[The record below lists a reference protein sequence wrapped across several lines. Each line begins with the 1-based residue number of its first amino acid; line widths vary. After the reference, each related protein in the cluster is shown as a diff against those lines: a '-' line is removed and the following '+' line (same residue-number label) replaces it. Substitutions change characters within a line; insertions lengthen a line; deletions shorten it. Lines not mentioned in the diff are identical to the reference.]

1 MFKKNKDKKKND
13 NEQGQLEWYSEV
25 PRSIRLYSVS
35 GLAILFA
42 SFGGFGYWAA
52 TAPIAS
58 AVIAQGSFV
67 ATGNN
72 KIIQHLEGGIIK
84 ELMVNEGQ
92 VVQEGDIL
100 LTLDPTAA
108 LANDRALKLR
118 RLRLETVVARLRAEA
133 QGNEEF
139 KVPDIVTAEAD
150 DPDVT
155 ALIQSQFVVF
165 HSKQSKLQEQLN
177 LIEKNIRSLEF
188 RTQGYQGQRQAFV
201 TQLTLL
207 TDEQD
212 SKERLAKIGVV
223 RRSDLLAVQRA
234 VADAMGD
241 LARIDAEL
249 NENEAQVAKYRQEAI
264 IAINTNKQAA
274 LDALET
280 AESDLDSVREQVREA
295 AGVLDR
301 TVIRS
306 PVGGTV
312 IRAYYHTAG
321 GVITT
326 GKPIMEILP
335 NNVPL
340 IIEAQV
346 LRASIDQLHEGESAS
361 IRLSALNRRTTP
373 VLNGKVFYVSA
384 DSIEENSGSTQRD
397 VYIVRVEIPGE
408 EIKRIPGFRP
418 VPGMPADVLIQTSER
433 TFFEYLS
440 KPVVDSMSR
449 AFRER

>member
-1 MFKKNKDKKKND
+1 MFGKRNNKRHE
-13 NEQGQLEWYSEV
+13 EQGQLEWYSEV
-25 PRSIRLYSVS
+25 PRSIRLHSIT

-52 TAPIAS
+52 TAPLAS

-84 ELMVNEGQ
+84 ELMVGEGQ
-92 VVQEGDIL
+92 VVHEGDIL
-100 LTLDPTAA
+100 LTLDPTAP
-108 LANDRALKLR
+108 LANERALKLR
-118 RLRLETVVARLRAEA
+118 RLRLEAVVARLRAEA

-139 KVPDIVTAEAD
+139 KIPDIVMKEAG
-150 DPDVT
+150 DPDVSG
-155 ALIQSQFVVF
+155 LIQSQFVVF
-165 HSKQSKLQEQLN
+165 HSKQTRLKEQLN

-188 RTQGYQGQRQAFV
+188 RNKGYEGQRDSFV
-201 TQLTLL
+201 TQLNLL
-207 TDEQD
+207 TDEQN
-212 SKERLAKIGVV
+212 SKEKLSKAGVV

-234 VADAMGD
+234 VADAMGE
-241 LARIDAEL
+241 LSRIDGEL

-264 IAINTNKQAA
+264 IAINANKQEA

-280 AESDLDSVREQVREA
+280 ADSDLDSVREQVREA
-295 AGVLDR
+295 SGVLDR

-306 PVGGTV
+306 PVNGTV
-312 IRAYYHTAG
+312 VRSYYHTAG

-335 NNVPL
+335 SNVPL

-346 LRASIDQLHEGESAS
+346 LRTSIDQLREGETAT

-373 VLNGKVFYVSA
+373 VLTGKVFYVSA
-384 DSIEENSGSTQRD
+384 DSVEDASGSAQRD
-397 VYIVRVEIPGE
+397 VYVVRVQIPTE
-408 EIKRIPGFRP
+408 EIKRIQGFSP

-449 AFRER
+449 AFKER